1 MAKLYIQ
8 YCLWGKIWR
17 VTCGLL
23 RLSTASIFTK
33 GGWTRVHGSFV
44 GIHFNLSVCTVL
56 ASRPGCRVEKRLP
69 IMRPGLEASTVH
81 VCTYFLYWCVLC
93 VNSCLCVSFLCSVV
107 CGHVIF
113 SVLSSHVSY
122 VISMLNRYLLPHFC
136 QESEFFECVG
146 KSVWLCFSKN
156 SCSHLN

>member
-8 YCLWGKIWR
+8 YCLWGKIWG
-17 VTCGLL
+17 VTCGIL

-56 ASRPGCRVEKRLP
+56 ASRPGRRVEKRLP

-81 VCTYFLYWCVLC
+81 VCTYFCTGVYCVCKLLFVC
-93 VNSCLCVSFLCSVV
+93 FLFVFCGLWSCYF
-107 CGHVIF
+107 
-113 SVLSSHVSY
+113 
-122 VISMLNRYLLPHFC
+122 FC
-136 QESEFFECVG
+136 FV
-146 KSVWLCFSKN
+146 
-156 SCSHLN
+156 